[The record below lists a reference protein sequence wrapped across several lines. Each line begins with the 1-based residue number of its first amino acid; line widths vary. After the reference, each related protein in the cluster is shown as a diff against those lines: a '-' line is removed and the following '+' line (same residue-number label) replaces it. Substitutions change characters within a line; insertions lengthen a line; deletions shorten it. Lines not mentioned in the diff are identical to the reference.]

1 MTHAHRGAG
10 IQTEQRRRRIREEF
24 IRKTISSLHI
34 KMATLTDL
42 KDLVDLALGTPE
54 TVNFK
59 ALQELLLGIISH
71 LTTLYKKFR
80 EKSSEDANFQTEFV
94 KPSALRRKSYA
105 GSFVL
110 PPTSSP
116 APFSSPTDDQGET
129 ERDDYWAY
137 LITADDTA
145 GYMTVVCTSDQ
156 STLMST
162 LTLICQILLAW
173 TE

>member
-1 MTHAHRGAG
+1 M
-10 IQTEQRRRRIREEF
+10 F
-24 IRKTISSLHI
+24 IRKVISSLHI

-80 EKSSEDANFQTEFV
+80 ERSSADANFQTEFV
-94 KPSALRRKSYA
+94 KPSAFRRKSYA
-105 GSFVL
+105 GSFVI

-116 APFSSPTDDQGET
+116 APFSTPTDDQGEI

-137 LITADDTA
+137 L
-145 GYMTVVCTSDQ
+145 Q
-156 STLMST
+156 
-162 LTLICQILLAW
+162 LTILQVI
-173 TE
+173 